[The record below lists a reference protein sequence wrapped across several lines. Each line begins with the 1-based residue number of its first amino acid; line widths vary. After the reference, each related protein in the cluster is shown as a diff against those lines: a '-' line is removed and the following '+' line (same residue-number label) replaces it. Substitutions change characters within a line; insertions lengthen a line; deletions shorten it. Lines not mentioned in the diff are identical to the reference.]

1 MRVLVIAHNVIS
13 ETNNMGKTLLSYFK
27 DFAPEEVAEFYIQ
40 DKDPKNAEVSN
51 NYYRFTDRD
60 ALKSVF
66 GIRTKHVFKIS
77 ETGKDTGTNNKG
89 AIESIRQYGRKRN
102 TFVYIARNAVWSLAH
117 WKTREFIGWLNDFNP
132 DLIFFMA
139 GDYSFMFKIALEIK
153 DMLNKPLV
161 VCCVDDYFLFNR
173 NDKTFLGRLQH
184 RAYMKNV
191 AKTMAEA
198 SCIFTIS
205 DLMGEAYSKLFGK
218 PCRTLHTSAVK
229 RECNCG
235 NRGKTVAYFGN
246 LSFRRFEQL
255 AEIGKAVKKIGIDG
269 IDGVDVYSAENNPEY
284 LQGLTEENGI
294 RFHGKIPPSEV
305 AERMDECLAIIHTE
319 SFRQRMQ
326 QMVKYSVS
334 TKIADSLL
342 NGPCLIAYGPEEV
355 ASINYLKK
363 NKAAY
368 VIVKPDDLENGLRE
382 VLSNE
387 NLRTE
392 IVRNA
397 RELAAKNHDAASNPK
412 KLKEHLMMIAE
423 ENIRDTVK
431 NDV

>member
-89 AIESIRQYGRKRN
+89 AVESIRQYGRKRN
-102 TFVYIARNAVWSLAH
+102 AFIYIARNAVWSLAH
-117 WKTREFIGWLNDFNP
+117 WKNREFLGWLHDFNP
-132 DLIFFMA
+132 DVIFFMA
-139 GDYSFMFKIALEIK
+139 GDYSFMFKIARKIK
-153 DMLNKPLV
+153 EKLNRPLV

-184 RAYMKNV
+184 RAYMKSV
-191 AKTMAEA
+191 RKTMAEA

-205 DLMGEAYSKLFGK
+205 DLMGEAYHKLFDR
-218 PCRTLHTSAVK
+218 PCRTLHTSARK
-229 RECNCG
+229 REHKN
-235 NRGKTVAYFGN
+235 TVKCESIAYFGN
-246 LSFRRFEQL
+246 LSFKRYEQL
-255 AEIGKAVKKIGIDG
+255 IEIGKAVKKLKING
-269 IDGVDVYSAENNPEY
+269 IDGVDVYSAEKNPEY

-294 RFHGKIPPSEV
+294 RFHGEISSSEV
-305 AERMDECLAIIHTE
+305 AECMDRCMAIIHTE
-319 SFRQRMQ
+319 SFRQRTQ
-326 QMVKYSVS
+326 QMVKYSIS

-342 NGPCLIAYGPEEV
+342 NGPCLIAYGPEAV
-355 ASINYLKK
+355 ASIDYLKK

-368 VIVKPDDLENGLRE
+368 VITKKEDLENGLLE
-382 VLSNE
+382 ILSNE
-387 NLRTE
+387 KLRTE
-392 IVRNA
+392 IVQNA
-397 RELAAKNHDAASNPK
+397 RELAAKNHDAAINPK
-412 KLKEHLMMIAE
+412 KVREWLQTATETSGK
-423 ENIRDTVK
+423 K
-431 NDV
+431 